1 MPAVNW
7 YIQNPENLSDTI
19 IVSTP
24 ETTPKLE
31 TPLAGFFYSAPE
43 VPVLLEEHNKSLL
56 YSTNMIA
63 KYCKNCGSS
72 PRSFSK
78 FRAIDKR
85 HLIMLGLNYCEQIY
99 FYKILDT
106 RTEIVDSA
114 PKNLLQSQYDEY
126 ARYILSVADPA
137 VALTISA
144 FSCNPDA
151 AAPKIITERPAS
163 SGVIDAAVSVYEP
176 DAIAASEI
184 DRCSVIADRF
194 VTIWK
199 PEVMSSRIFSPPPS
213 LNSIR
218 LLLFMITGAEIAA
231 VPLMITVL

>member
-24 ETTPKLE
+24 EITPKLE
-31 TPLAGFFYSAPE
+31 TPIAGFFYSAPE

-99 FYKILDT
+99 FYKILET

-114 PKNLLQSQYDEY
+114 PRNLLQSQYDEY
-126 ARYILSVADPA
+126 ARYILCVHGA
-137 VALTISA
+137 VRNVPFATYTSFYTHEGKEYPIH
-144 FSCNPDA
+144 FGVEIFPGD
-151 AAPKIITERPAS
+151 
-163 SGVIDAAVSVYEP
+163 SGFWRGD
-176 DAIAASEI
+176 
-184 DRCSVIADRF
+184 
-194 VTIWK
+194 K
-199 PEVMSSRIFSPPPS
+199 PETTQFLQWVED
-213 LNSIR
+213 
-218 LLLFMITGAEIAA
+218 TVAEHE
-231 VPLMITVL
+231 LGE